1 MGAGITGSDSVRLTW
16 GDNSSNE
23 AGFEVWGRKFS
34 GEEPEKVWRRYGGR
48 LPAGSRSADLRGLA
62 AEEEIWLTPYYYDD
76 EGNVVEAVKALS
88 GRYSFVV
95 VAYNDIGFSAS
106 ETFHFEFVP
115 GPYPTPTASGEVTQ
129 CNHRLTGVDLDGF
142 DVWACVETP
151 DGARRRAWDYGL
163 DADQSGLLYFFDRD
177 NVEILVKVLDGC
189 AVNGYRWVF
198 VAPVTDL
205 AFRLRIEEPGPGI
218 QGRRRYWHY
227 DSKRRPQDRIVYR
240 TVGNPKGRTARTVSD
255 TTAFPCTTAEVAAAQ
270 AKAAEAGDGASGDAP
285 SRSPLATY
293 ASPASATR
301 LAAGAATNCTPSG
314 PALTLSGGY
323 TVSMCYET
331 SAGAVGQARDWGLD
345 SSQSA
350 LLYFFDRNNVEV
362 LIKVLDG
369 CGVNGHRW
377 VFVAPVTDLAFNL
390 HVESPAGERW
400 THRNRLGQT
409 ADAAGDTS
417 AFPCGASA

>member
-1 MGAGITGSDSVRLTW
+1 MR
-16 GDNSSNE
+16 
-23 AGFEVWGRKFS
+23 
-34 GEEPEKVWRRYGGR
+34 
-48 LPAGSRSADLRGLA
+48 
-62 AEEEIWLTPYYYDD
+62 
-76 EGNVVEAVKALS
+76 

-95 VAYNDIGFSAS
+95 VAYNDSGFSAS
-106 ETFHFEFVP
+106 DSFHFDFMPEPF
-115 GPYPTPTASGEVTQ
+115 PTPTAAGEITNCYVY
-129 CNHRLTGVDLDGF
+129 RDTGLDLDGYQ
-142 DVWACVETP
+142 VEACLETP
-151 DGARRRAWDYGL
+151 DGERRRAWDYGL

-177 NVEILVKVLDGC
+177 NVEVLVKVLDGC
-189 AVNGYRWVF
+189 GVNGHRWVF

-205 AFRLRIEEPGPGI
+205 AFRLSIRGPYVHYV
-218 QGRRRYWHY
+218 QGLRRYWHY
-227 DSKRRPQDRIVYR
+227 DSKRRPQDRIWR
-240 TVGNPKGRTARTVSD
+240 NETVGNPKGRTARTVSD
-255 TTAFPCTTAEVAAAQ
+255 TTAFPCTTAEVAAAR
-270 AKAAEAGDGASGDAP
+270 AKAADAGEGASAFAASG
-285 SRSPLATY
+285 SRPATTST
-293 ASPASATR
+293 APASATR
-301 LAAGAATNCTPSG
+301 LAAGAATDCTPSG
-314 PALTLSGGY
+314 PALALSGGY